1 MFPNL
6 QAEQSRQGMTN
17 QDVAEKLSL
26 SRQSYEQKKKSGNF
40 TVSEC
45 KALCDLFHTSFNYLF
60 SEEVII
66 PNH

>member
-6 QAEQSRQGMTN
+6 QAEQGRQGMTN
-17 QDVAEKLSL
+17 QDVANVLCL

-45 KALCDLFHTSFNYLF
+45 KVLCDLFHTSFNYLF

>member
-6 QAEQSRQGMTN
+6 QAEQGRQGMTN
-17 QDVAEKLSL
+17 QDVANVLCL

>member
-45 KALCDLFHTSFNYLF
+45 KALCDLFCTSFEYLF
-60 SEEVII
+60 NEDAII
-66 PNH
+66 PSH